1 MHCFALAELAEHS
14 SLLTKSPFGAKQGKC
29 LNLPFHSNLLV
40 TLPISNKR
48 NHGRNHE
55 VRIRTNLALSQQLQ
69 AHQDLFKSKTLELYT
84 ENRSSFWCPHILNQ
98 CEAALSSLAGCSHSY
113 EAGEGWVNTSPHTFP
128 FKERRR
134 WCRVTQIW
142 FLTSQLFNWVVC
154 PPLPVSQNHILPLG
168 IQAYPN
174 YWAGIPPLG
183 QEDWVTYSGR
193 PVKQNAHRLASF
205 FSLLPSFRN

>member
-55 VRIRTNLALSQQLQ
+55 VRIRTNLSLSQQLQ

-154 PPLPVSQNHILPLG
+154 PPSQSLK
-168 IQAYPN
+168 
-174 YWAGIPPLG
+174 
-183 QEDWVTYSGR
+183 TT
-193 PVKQNAHRLASF
+193 
-205 FSLLPSFRN
+205 FSLLGSKLTPITGQGFLP